1 MNPNENSPDER
12 PDREQVQGSDW
23 PQRDEVLDSDD
34 PLGEVTPDDDDGL
47 PDGPAKYR
55 VPS

>member
-12 PDREQVQGSDW
+12 SDREQVQGSDW
-23 PQRDEVLDSDD
+23 PQRDEVLDSEE